1 MEGGNKMR
9 TNGITVREC
18 LALKAFK
25 RFEVLTGEVG
35 LDNLLNRVGVLESP
49 DAIYWAKEKS
59 FILTMGYVF
68 KDNVNKLVEL
78 LPEMA
83 QCGIAALAIK
93 VDRFIFLLSPEVVE
107 KAQEVGIPILKAPS
121 DMTHHEAFQSFYEEL
136 FNRQY
141 ANRLR
146 EAHAACLDRSAAA
159 LSLTPFLDGL
169 AKQIDLPVVL
179 LDAAEKIV
187 DTSLRNPRLKL
198 TTGNSFA
205 KYKQY
210 FIQDTVFQYPLQA
223 GQQILGYLI
232 VLSREAALPA
242 AVNMLVSSSLAFFT
256 LQMMFDIR
264 KKGFTER
271 EFILSL
277 VKNEVCDEKNINQEL
292 AQYSLDVRQKYLCA
306 VIMVEE
312 CKATEMPRERTELT
326 AGELLPFVARLIL
339 EEWPDAK
346 WVAENAELI
355 VLLPAEQY
363 AAVQKKAKAL
373 GQKIAVK
380 SKTIFPSWRLS
391 VGLASAIVPLMQSHK
406 GYREAGKAAKIG
418 LKVNAE
424 PVVCFENLMSY
435 AVLSE
440 LQEMDQVKQLYQR
453 FIGQIVD
460 YDQQHHTNLLET
472 LEAYCQHNFGIKP
485 TAEAM
490 NIHYNSLQYRLKKIE
505 AITGLRLD
513 TSSGI
518 FELIMGLRI
527 KQLWG

>member
-1 MEGGNKMR
+1 MQP
-9 TNGITVREC
+9 NGITVREC

-35 LDNLLNRVGVLESP
+35 LDNLLNRAGVLESP

-68 KDNVNKLVEL
+68 KDNVSKLVEL

-93 VDRFIFLLSPEVVE
+93 VDRFIFLLTPEVVE

-121 DMTHHEAFQSFYEEL
+121 DMTHHEAFQAFYEEL

-141 ANRLR
+141 ASRLR
-146 EAHAACLDRSAAA
+146 EAQAAYFGRSVAT
-159 LSLTPFLDGL
+159 LCVMPFLDGL

-179 LDAAEKIV
+179 LDAAERV
-187 DTSLRNPRLKL
+187 VAASLRNPKLKL
-198 TTGNSFA
+198 TAGNSFD
-205 KYKQY
+205 KYRHY
-210 FIQDTVFQYPLQA
+210 FTLDKAFAYPLQA
-223 GQQILGYLI
+223 GQQRVGCLI
-232 VLSREAALPA
+232 VLSREAVLPPV
-242 AVNMLVSSSLAFFT
+242 VNIIVSASLALFT

-271 EFILSL
+271 ELILAL
-277 VKNEVCDEKNINQEL
+277 LKNEACDEKTVVREL
-292 AQYSLDVRQKYLCA
+292 AQYNLDAQQKYLC
-306 VIMVEE
+306 VVMVAEE
-312 CKATEMPRERTELT
+312 DKTMELPGDRAELP
-326 AGELLPFVARLIL
+326 AGELFQYAARLIQ
-339 EEWPDAK
+339 EECPGAK
-346 WVAENAELI
+346 WVAEDAELI
-355 VLLPAEQY
+355 ALLPAEHY
-363 AAVQKKAKAL
+363 SAVQKKVKVL
-373 GQKIAVK
+373 GQRIAAK
-380 SKTIFPSWRLS
+380 SKTVFPGWRLS
-391 VGLASAIVPLMQSHK
+391 FGIASAAIPLMQSHQ

-418 LKVNAE
+418 LRVNAE

-435 AVLSE
+435 AILSE
-440 LQEMDQVKQLYQR
+440 LKEMDQVKQLYQR
-453 FIGQIVD
+453 FIGQIID
-460 YDQQHHTNLLET
+460 YDRQHHANLLAT
-472 LEAYCQHNFGIKP
+472 LEAYCQHNFRIKP
-485 TAEAM
+485 TAVAM

-518 FELIMGLRI
+518 FELIMGLRM

>member
-1 MEGGNKMR
+1 MQP
-9 TNGITVREC
+9 NGITVREC

-49 DAIYWAKEKS
+49 DAIYWAKEQS

-68 KDNVNKLVEL
+68 KDDVNKLLEL

-93 VDRFIFLLSPEVVE
+93 VDRFIFLVSPEVVE

-121 DMTHHEAFQSFYEEL
+121 DITHHEAFQSFYEEL

-141 ANRLR
+141 ASRLR
-146 EAHAACLDRSAAA
+146 DAHAAYLDRSTAA
-159 LSLTPFLDGL
+159 LSLTPLLDGL

-179 LDAAEKIV
+179 LDAAETIV
-187 DTSLRNPRLKL
+187 DTSLRNPKLKL
-198 TTGNSFA
+198 TAGNSFA
-205 KYKQY
+205 KYKHY
-210 FIQDTVFQYPLQA
+210 FTRDTIFQYPLQA

-232 VLSREAALPA
+232 VLSREAILAP
-242 AVNMLVSSSLAFFT
+242 AVNIIVSASLAFFT
-256 LQMMFDIR
+256 LQLLFDIR
-264 KKGFTER
+264 KKGFTEI

-277 VKNEVCDEKNINQEL
+277 IKNEVYDEKTVIQEL
-292 AQYSLDVRQKYLCA
+292 AQYNLDMRQKYLCVVMIA
-306 VIMVEE
+306 EEYKTVEMPGERAALPAEELFSYATRLIQEE
-312 CKATEMPRERTELT
+312 CPS
-326 AGELLPFVARLIL
+326 
-339 EEWPDAK
+339 AK
-346 WVAENAELI
+346 WVVEDAEMI
-355 VLLPAEQY
+355 ILLPAEQY
-363 AAVQKKAKAL
+363 IGMQKKVKAW

-380 SKTIFPSWRLS
+380 SKTIFPGWRLS
-391 VGLASAIVPLMQSHK
+391 VGLASEIVPLMQSHK
-406 GYREAGKAAKIG
+406 GYREASKSAKIG
-418 LKVNAE
+418 LKMNAE

-440 LQEMDQVKQLYQR
+440 LQEMDQAKQLYQR
-453 FIGQIVD
+453 FIGQVVD

-472 LEAYCQHNFGIKP
+472 LELYCQHNFSIKA
-485 TAEAM
+485 TAKAM

-505 AITGLRLD
+505 GITGLRLD